1 MPRLDGT
8 GPLGL
13 GPMTG
18 RGLGWCR
25 YTGPWGWARPWSWWR
40 GFGWGWRRGWGFGMG
55 LAWRHRRGWGWRG
68 WW

>member
-1 MPRLDGT
+1 
-8 GPLGL
+8 
-13 GPMTG
+13 MTG

-25 YTGPWGWARPWSWWR
+25 YTGPWGWVRPWMWWR

>member
-1 MPRLDGT
+1 MPRLDRT

-13 GPMTG
+13 EPMTG

-25 YTGPWGWARPWSWWR
+25 FGGSWAKPREWWR
-40 GFGWGWRRGWGFGMG
+40 GFGCGWRRGWLFGVG